1 LYFDC
6 AAPKPA
12 KPAKAAAA
20 KAAQLPKVIDGFD
33 ASGQLVRAK
42 QWDF

>member
-1 LYFDC
+1 MFLKC

-12 KPAKAAAA
+12 KPSFSAAA

-42 QWDF
+42 